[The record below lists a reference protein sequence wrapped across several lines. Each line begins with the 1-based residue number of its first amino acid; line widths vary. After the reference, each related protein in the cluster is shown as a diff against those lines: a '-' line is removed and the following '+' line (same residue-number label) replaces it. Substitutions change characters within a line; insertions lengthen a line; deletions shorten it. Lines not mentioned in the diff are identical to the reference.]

1 MISAFIQA
9 GGLSTRMGRNKA
21 LLPLG
26 GKRCLEWVIAAAR
39 VVTPEITVITS
50 DPRVRAFCRK
60 AEIAVA
66 SDLYEGVGPL
76 AGLHAALVRC
86 RRDAALILACDLPF
100 LTGAFL
106 GLLAETFQGSEA
118 LIPLD
123 AQGRPQPLCAVYSVT
138 CLPKVTEAIERGERR
153 MIRVLERRSVRFLT
167 FSEVAHLPGAED
179 FFRDLDTPDDYA
191 RARQRFRERRNTRS
205 QQGG

>member
-39 VVTPEITVITS
+39 AVTPEITVITS
-50 DPRVRAFCRK
+50 DPCVRGICQK

-86 RRDAALILACDLPF
+86 RREAALILACDLPF

-106 GLLAETFQGSEA
+106 GRLVEAFQGVEA

-123 AQGRPQPLCAVYSVT
+123 AQGRPQPLCAVYAVA

-153 MIRVLERRSVRFLT
+153 MTRLLERLSVRFLA

-191 RARQRFRERRNTRS
+191 RARERFHERQNTRS
-205 QQGG
+205 QRGG